1 MANKSRTAPA
11 TKFYQEDVVKLTQDP
26 DAYGIVL
33 RCWHDAEDI
42 IPIEDDPLSRPL
54 KRGEVGVTFLN
65 DNSSREIQS
74 ESDFTLVDRTLQPG
88 DFCKRSIDD
97 VRSGVIVDVKV
108 RGRLEHAITKVA
120 MEGWWDSSQVAPA
133 MEAETRDYV
142 LYDDW
147 VGQIIELYD
156 ENLIETSSHELVRF
170 PEFGSHFAIGEK
182 GNILPPA
189 NGVQHFLDRFLGT
202 ARDTVIDIKRN
213 VYAIAWLAINQTLS
227 SSEAQERQRPA
238 RFWSTKDVSKLTLL
252 KGRTEFQMRIG
263 DRVRILDG
271 SVEVPY
277 SMHDNLPV
285 VILAVKETET
295 TVDVLWQDGTME
307 TCRTVDLIPYLNT
320 DEYDCWPGDHVIWR
334 GEDGN
339 RAGVVQTVDAE
350 HRLASL
356 YFPDTQTNEIVS
368 ALELDTHGTSDA
380 EHHLGSDGLGVRIG
394 DFVFIHAEGTDNGYT
409 PPRIPRIGEVEAWLR
424 QLPPA
429 DGQFDGWHR
438 EMWELGNDVAK
449 RRGTAEAEAEGTM
462 QQPRRTGAKVPWI
475 GEVIRLNLDGTI
487 VVTHA
492 DGSSQA
498 YPLQRLTKLYDAFEQ
513 LEDDPWDGE
522 HHHHHHED
530 DEDAMMEYWDTE
542 VPQGVWEELGHGDH
556 TEWED
561 VDEEGDAMAVD
572 EYSDHSLPTAMDT
585 DTDEA
590 DPEPSLKVES
600 EEAEQDDK
608 EPSLQ
613 ANGHYD
619 DSPDLPWK
627 RFDILSS
634 CPVDHAYYA
643 SPPAQPSKSFLGR
656 LRKEYRIL
664 TSSLPDNIIVR
675 TYEDRTDLLRSLIIG
690 PSNTPYEDAP
700 FVIDWLLDSN
710 FPNSPPQA
718 HFLSWTNGN
727 GRVNP
732 NLYEEGKVCLSI
744 LGTWAG
750 DQNEIWSAARSSLL
764 QAFVSIQGLVLV
776 KEPWFCEP
784 AYEKLRGTDEGI
796 VNSRLYSEKAY
807 VLSRGFVRRALEIPL
822 GDLES
827 EIKFIYYDKQRLRKV
842 VADAQSLIEKSQSS
856 ATEPGPEDEDL
867 AVPRLTAGGILSL
880 GRTLSKLQAL
890 VDAPP
895 RSFS

>member
-147 VGQIIELYD
+147 VGQLYD

-320 DEYDCWPGDHVIWR
+320 DEYDCCRAGDHVIWR
-334 GEDGN
+334 GED
-339 RAGVVQTVDAE
+339 VTVQ

-356 YFPDTQTNEIVS
+356 YFPILRQRDCLCTGIRH
-368 ALELDTHGTSDA
+368 ARTSDA

-394 DFVFIHAEGTDNGYT
+394 DF
-409 PPRIPRIGEVEAWLR
+409 VEAWLR

-475 GEVIRLNLDGTI
+475 GELNLDGTI

-492 DGSSQA
+492 DASS
-498 YPLQRLTKLYDAFEQ
+498 P
-513 LEDDPWDGE
+513 
-522 HHHHHHED
+522 HHED

-561 VDEEGDAMAVD
+561 VDEEGDAMA
-572 EYSDHSLPTAMDT
+572 
-585 DTDEA
+585 
-590 DPEPSLKVES
+590 VES

-643 SPPAQPSKSFLGR
+643 SPPAQPSK
-656 LRKEYRIL
+656 KEYRIL

-784 AYEKLRGTDEGI
+784 AYEKLRGTEEGI